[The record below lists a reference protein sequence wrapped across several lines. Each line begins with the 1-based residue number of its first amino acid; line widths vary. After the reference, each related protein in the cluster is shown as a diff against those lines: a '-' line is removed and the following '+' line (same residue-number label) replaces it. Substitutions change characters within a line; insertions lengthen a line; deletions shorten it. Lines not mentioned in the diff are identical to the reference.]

1 MKAERQEVIRNILNE
16 QEIQTQEELAEA
28 LRKRGFSVT
37 QATVSRDIREMRLIK
52 LSRSNGGY
60 QYGIQEGNTDIGSNE
75 RMIRMLRE
83 CMLSVES
90 SGQMIVIKTLSG
102 SANTA
107 AEALDSM
114 DMPDILGSIA
124 GDNTI
129 FLVARAEEKASMIT
143 ERIRCNN
150 NIGMRN
156 CNDSITEDS
165 QLCFD

>member
-124 GDNTI
+124 GANTI

-143 ERIRCNN
+143 ERIRNL
-150 NIGMRN
+150 M
-156 CNDSITEDS
+156 
-165 QLCFD
+165 Q

>member
-60 QYGIQEGNTDIGSNE
+60 QYGIHEGNTDIGSNE

-129 FLVARAEEKASMIT
+129 FLVARAEEKASMIA
-143 ERIRCNN
+143 ERV
-150 NIGMRN
+150 RN
-156 CNDSITEDS
+156 LM
-165 QLCFD
+165 Q

>member
-143 ERIRCNN
+143 ERIRNL
-150 NIGMRN
+150 M
-156 CNDSITEDS
+156 
-165 QLCFD
+165 Q

>member
-1 MKAERQEVIRNILNE
+1 MKAERQDAIRNILNE

-52 LSRSNGGY
+52 LSRSTGGD
-60 QYGIQEGNTDIGSNE
+60 QYGLQEGNTDLGSNE

-90 SGQMIVIKTLSG
+90 AGQMIVIKTLSG

-129 FLVARAEEKASMIT
+129 FLVARAEERAAVIA
-143 ERIRCNN
+143 ERIRNL
-150 NIGMRN
+150 M
-156 CNDSITEDS
+156 
-165 QLCFD
+165 Q

>member
-1 MKAERQEVIRNILNE
+1 MKAERQEAIRNILNE

-52 LSRSNGGY
+52 LSRANGGY

-129 FLVARAEEKASMIT
+129 FLVARAEEKASMIA
-143 ERIRCNN
+143 ERV
-150 NIGMRN
+150 RN
-156 CNDSITEDS
+156 LM
-165 QLCFD
+165 Q

>member
-1 MKAERQEVIRNILNE
+1 MVTFRKRRINMKAERQEAIWNILNE
-16 QEIQTQEELAEA
+16 REIQTQEELAEA
-28 LRKRGFSVT
+28 LRERGFSVT

-52 LSRSNGGY
+52 LSRANGGY

-129 FLVARAEEKASMIT
+129 FLVARAEEKASMIA
-143 ERIRCNN
+143 ERV
-150 NIGMRN
+150 RN
-156 CNDSITEDS
+156 LM
-165 QLCFD
+165 Q

>member
-1 MKAERQEVIRNILNE
+1 MKAERQEAIRSMLKE

-28 LRKRGFSVT
+28 LRNHGFSVT

-52 LSRSNGGY
+52 KAGPNGGY
-60 QYGIQEGNTDIGSNE
+60 RYAVPERNADTGTND

-90 SGQMIVIKTLSG
+90 AGQMIVIKTLSG

-107 AEALDSM
+107 AEALDAMEMSGV
-114 DMPDILGSIA
+114 LGSIA

-129 FLVARAEEKASMIT
+129 FLVAREEETASAQAEK
-143 ERIRCNN
+143 IRNL
-150 NIGMRN
+150 M
-156 CNDSITEDS
+156 
-165 QLCFD
+165 L

>member
-75 RMIRMLRE
+75 RMI
-83 CMLSVES
+83 
-90 SGQMIVIKTLSG
+90 QMIVIKTLSG

-124 GDNTI
+124 GANTI

-143 ERIRCNN
+143 ERIRNL
-150 NIGMRN
+150 M
-156 CNDSITEDS
+156 
-165 QLCFD
+165 Q

>member
-1 MKAERQEVIRNILNE
+1 MKAERQEAIRNILNE

-129 FLVARAEEKASMIT
+129 FLVARAEEKASMIA
-143 ERIRCNN
+143 ERV
-150 NIGMRN
+150 RN
-156 CNDSITEDS
+156 LM
-165 QLCFD
+165 Q

>member
-1 MKAERQEVIRNILNE
+1 MKAERQDAIRNILNE

-52 LSRSNGGY
+52 LSRSTGGY
-60 QYGIQEGNTDIGSNE
+60 QYGLQEGNTDLGSNE

-90 SGQMIVIKTLSG
+90 AGQMIVIKTLSG

-129 FLVARAEEKASMIT
+129 FLVARAEERAVLIA
-143 ERIRCNN
+143 ERIRNL
-150 NIGMRN
+150 M
-156 CNDSITEDS
+156 
-165 QLCFD
+165 Q

>member
-1 MKAERQEVIRNILNE
+1 MKAERQEAIRNILNE

-75 RMIRMLRE
+75 RMIRMHRE

-129 FLVARAEEKASMIT
+129 FLVARAEEKASMIA
-143 ERIRCNN
+143 ERV
-150 NIGMRN
+150 RN
-156 CNDSITEDS
+156 LM
-165 QLCFD
+165 Q